1 MVLMGRCRDGSARLA
16 RTTQSC
22 CANEHKACT
31 FDDVDGNA
39 RLTALV
45 EVLQR
50 DGRLDVAEMAAEF
63 GAAEMTIRRDL
74 ERIVA
79 MGMARRVR
87 GGAIS
92 LLMRGE
98 ELPFAL
104 RALDRSD
111 AKTRIATA
119 VAEVLRDGEAVLL
132 DSGTTAV
139 LIGRALAG
147 RRLTVMP
154 MSLHAAWEFAGSTSV
169 RLLMPGGDTRPGE
182 LAMVGPLALAS
193 IGALRFDTAV
203 ISCCGM
209 SIGAG
214 ITAISLADAALKA
227 VAIEVASRVV
237 LVADSTKFARTTMA
251 VIAPLTEVDVLV
263 TDDQLPS
270 SAHTLLTDMGVE
282 VRYG

>member
-1 MVLMGRCRDGSARLA
+1 M
-16 RTTQSC
+16 
-22 CANEHKACT
+22 
-31 FDDVDGNA
+31 DGNA

-104 RALDRSD
+104 RVLDRSE
-111 AKTRIATA
+111 AKTRIAAA
-119 VAEVLRDGEAVLL
+119 VAEELRDGEAVLL
-132 DSGTTAV
+132 DSGTTGV

-154 MSLHAAWEFAGSTSV
+154 MSLHAAWEFAASTSV
-169 RLLMPGGDTRPGE
+169 RLLMPGGETRQGE

-193 IGALRFDTAV
+193 IGALRFDTTV
-203 ISCCGM
+203 LTCCG
-209 SIGAG
+209 
-214 ITAISLADAALKA
+214 LADGQVSAHDLAEAEVKQAMVRSAA
-227 VAIEVASRVV
+227 RVIIA
-237 LVADSTKFARTTMA
+237 ADSSKFRQTALA
-251 VIAPLTEVDVLV
+251 VVGAASDADLMITDTDAPAGAVG
-263 TDDQLPS
+263 
-270 SAHTLLTDMGVE
+270 TLRAAGLQ
-282 VRYG
+282 VRCV